1 MMATLVDA
9 GYVYSGYAAF
19 DALKN
24 VKTKSG
30 FCELLLHCYWQS
42 SSQYSVYLMIDDS
55 LMSTRCNVKTQSA
68 LIIDFEI

>member
-42 SSQYSVYLMIDDS
+42 SSQYSVYLMIDVNK
-55 LMSTRCNVKTQSA
+55 MQRENTIRAHNR
-68 LIIDFEI
+68 F